1 MPRPC
6 RPACPFANRYKELC
20 SRTALFVPRKIFSK
34 VSSEILV
41 VVLVL
46 ILILILGLI
55 LVLLVLALILV
66 LIFALILILILIL
79 ILVIHRFTS
88 FHFSEK
94 AVLIKRVQGYY
105 FFF

>member
-46 ILILILGLI
+46 ILGLI

-66 LIFALILILILIL
+66 LIFALILVLILVLIL

>member
-46 ILILILGLI
+46 ILILGLI

-66 LIFALILILILIL
+66 LIFALILVLILVLIL

>member
-41 VVLVL
+41 VVLV
-46 ILILILGLI
+46 LILGLI

>member
-46 ILILILGLI
+46 ILGLI

-66 LIFALILILILIL
+66 LIFALILVLILVLILIL